1 MIPLSYLNIK
11 MFYSAT
17 ALSTNHWQWLNHSFL
32 LHFGRLLFSVFPLI
46 WRNWKCIYVWVG
58 VVYDLCLQSRA
69 SLLLHFLTS
78 NCKVLQKHRDLSCHC
93 TLTLFISFVS
103 FQTRWLYFGNALAS
117 KSVSFD
123 LDLKIHVIICRLVS
137 NIKCPVKPC
146 VTVGVYW
153 RSVMLFCGLLS
164 PS

>member
-46 WRNWKCIYVWVG
+46 WRNWKCIYVWVWE
-58 VVYDLCLQSRA
+58 LCTICVCKA
-69 SLLLHFLTS
+69 ELLYYCTFLTS

-123 LDLKIHVIICRLVS
+123 LDLKIHVIICGLVS

-146 VTVGVYW
+146 VIVGV
-153 RSVMLFCGLLS
+153 
-164 PS
+164 